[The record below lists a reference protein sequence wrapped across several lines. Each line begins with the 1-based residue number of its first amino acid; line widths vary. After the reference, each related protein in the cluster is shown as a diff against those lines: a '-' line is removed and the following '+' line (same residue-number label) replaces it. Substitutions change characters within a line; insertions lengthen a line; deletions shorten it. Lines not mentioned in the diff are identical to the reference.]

1 MYAARVAAAVAI
13 LLNLALLN
21 VLLEA
26 KGTKLGYACAKRLE
40 ATRSASL
47 EQRRLLLDASRGRV
61 PEKVIERAAEQGI
74 ELEPPRTREAKSRT
88 Q

>member
-26 KGTKLGYACAKRLE
+26 KGTKLGYACARKQE
-40 ATRSASL
+40 AARAASL
-47 EQRRLLLDASRGRV
+47 EQRRLLLEASRGRA
-61 PEKVIERAAEQGI
+61 PEKVMEKATQHGVI
-74 ELEPPRTREAKSRT
+74 LEPPRSREPGSR
-88 Q
+88 

>member
-26 KGTKLGYACAKRLE
+26 KGTKLGYACAKKLE

-47 EQRRLLLDASRGRV
+47 EQRR
-61 PEKVIERAAEQGI
+61 PEESMRSDRSA
-74 ELEPPRTREAKSRT
+74 TRSSKS
-88 Q
+88 